1 MDANTLNSRFKEVSE
16 QIQKAVADDPALSDM
31 IGVLL
36 VMFENQSALKN
47 SQCEQIKTQSK
58 LIDSQ
63 SSEIKQLTK
72 RIETLTLTIE
82 KLSAKLGNKSITVRK
97 TTNENINGKGSE
109 RKKGIDSSSKE
120 KKQKEKKEVPVNDDV
135 SVTDKEVCIDIDGK
149 ELSLEEA
156 RKKVGTV
163 FTGKDGRRYKYV
175 RINDSSEK
183 IDINISVR
191 HTHYSKLQV
200 VAVDDNGNEISEVKV
215 TPTLYPETDFLK
227 KSSMSIGLMSLI
239 LEQWLVLKSPL
250 NRISQY
256 LLRYDISYSRQQLY
270 SYTDTTA
277 ALLMPIFKHMESYLK
292 EATFIGV
299 DETYWSCREKGKIK
313 GPPED
318 EPGRKSH
325 RSKSKTLRSYAFGI
339 VSKKVCLYY
348 HSLER
353 SADIPKNI
361 ILDNQVSESCFI
373 ESDAFYRKMFSIK
386 KDKDGNSSRVF
397 SHGICWVHGRR
408 NFCELVNYGT
418 HKNGAPIQEIID
430 NHWEQGIEDARY
442 FIESITNCFKVHN
455 TLVEKCIKNEE
466 LDICELKAKELTP
479 LIDKIFDKA
488 QNIYKAIKR
497 ERANSKEKLNTEP
510 ERKCSSRLY
519 KAIVYMVNNEE
530 RLRAF
535 LSSPYGVMTNNETE
549 EKFRE
554 LDLLRNGMIASDTC
568 KGASNL
574 TEFYSLYKTCL
585 LHNTDFRTYM
595 KTIITTMMLHINEIE
610 FEKDVKGT
618 ITGYKSH
625 NISTELL
632 DKLMPWNMA

>member
-1 MDANTLNSRFKEVSE
+1 MDSKTLNSRFQEVSE
-16 QIQKAVADDPALSDM
+16 QIKKAVADDPALSAM

-36 VMFENQSALKN
+36 VMFESQSALNN
-47 SQCEQIKTQSK
+47 SQSEQIKSQSEQIK
-58 LIDSQ
+58 SQSELIESQ

-109 RKKGIDSSSKE
+109 RKK
-120 KKQKEKKEVPVNDDV
+120 VPVNDDV

-149 ELSLEEA
+149 ELSLEDA

-183 IDINISVR
+183 IDIDISVR

-200 VAVDDNGNEISEVKV
+200 VAVDENGNEISEVKV

-239 LEQWLVLKSPL
+239 LEQRLVLKSPL

-256 LLRYDISYSRQQLY
+256 LLRYNISFTRQQLY

-325 RSKSKTLRSYAFGI
+325 RSKSKT
-339 VSKKVCLYY
+339 
-348 HSLER
+348 
-353 SADIPKNI
+353 
-361 ILDNQVSESCFI
+361 
-373 ESDAFYRKMFSIK
+373 
-386 KDKDGNSSRVF
+386 
-397 SHGICWVHGRR
+397 
-408 NFCELVNYGT
+408 
-418 HKNGAPIQEIID
+418 
-430 NHWEQGIEDARY
+430 
-442 FIESITNCFKVHN
+442 
-455 TLVEKCIKNEE
+455 
-466 LDICELKAKELTP
+466 
-479 LIDKIFDKA
+479 
-488 QNIYKAIKR
+488 
-497 ERANSKEKLNTEP
+497 
-510 ERKCSSRLY
+510 
-519 KAIVYMVNNEE
+519 
-530 RLRAF
+530 
-535 LSSPYGVMTNNETE
+535 
-549 EKFRE
+549 
-554 LDLLRNGMIASDTC
+554 
-568 KGASNL
+568 
-574 TEFYSLYKTCL
+574 
-585 LHNTDFRTYM
+585 TY
-595 KTIITTMMLHINEIE
+595 L
-610 FEKDVKGT
+610 
-618 ITGYKSH
+618 
-625 NISTELL
+625 
-632 DKLMPWNMA
+632 A

>member
-1 MDANTLNSRFKEVSE
+1 MDSNTLNSRFKEVSE
-16 QIQKAVADDPALSDM
+16 QIQKAVADDPALSAM
-31 IGVLL
+31 FGVLMVL
-36 VMFENQSALKN
+36 FE
-47 SQCEQIKTQSK
+47 
-58 LIDSQ
+58 SQ
-63 SSEIKQLTK
+63 SSEITQLTK
-72 RIETLTLTIE
+72 RIAELTLTIE

-183 IDINISVR
+183 IDIDIIVR
-191 HTHYSKLQV
+191 HTRYSKLQV

-292 EATFIGV
+292 EAKFIGV

-325 RSKSKTLRSYAFGI
+325 RSKSKTLRSYVFGI
-339 VSKKVCLYY
+339 VSKQVCLYY

-361 ILDNQVSESCFI
+361 ILDNQVSDDCFI

-430 NHWEQGIEDARY
+430 NHWEKDIEDARY

-610 FEKDVKGT
+610 FEKDAKGT

-625 NISTELL
+625 KISTEIL
-632 DKLMPWNMA
+632 DKLMPWNKA

>member
-1 MDANTLNSRFKEVSE
+1 MDPNTLNSRFKEVSE
-16 QIQKAVADDPALSDM
+16 QIQKAVADDPALSAM
-31 IGVLL
+31 FGVLMVL
-36 VMFENQSALKN
+36 FE
-47 SQCEQIKTQSK
+47 
-58 LIDSQ
+58 SQ

-72 RIETLTLTIE
+72 RIAELTLTIE
-82 KLSAKLGNKSITVRK
+82 KLSAKLGNKAITVRK

-120 KKQKEKKEVPVNDDV
+120 KKQKVKKEVPVNDDV

-149 ELSLEEA
+149 ELSIEDA

-183 IDINISVR
+183 IDINISVS
-191 HTHYSKLQV
+191 HTRYSQLQV
-200 VAVDDNGNEISEVKV
+200 VVDENGNEISEVKV
-215 TPTLYPETDFLK
+215 TPTVYPETDFLK

-256 LLRYDISYSRQQLY
+256 LLRYNISFTRQQLY

-325 RSKSKTLRSYAFGI
+325 RSKSKTLRSYVFGI

-361 ILDNQVSESCFI
+361 ILDNQVSADCFI

-386 KDKDGNSSRVF
+386 KDKDGHSSRVF

-418 HKNGAPIQEIID
+418 HKNGSPIQEIID
-430 NHWEQGIEDARY
+430 NHWEQDIEDARY

-455 TLVEKCIKNEE
+455 TLVEKCIKNEK
-466 LDICELKAKELTP
+466 LDICELKKKELTP

-488 QNIYKAIKR
+488 HNIYKTIKK

-510 ERKCSSRLY
+510 ERKCSDRLY
-519 KAIVYMVNNEE
+519 KSIVYMVNNED
-530 RLRAF
+530 RLKAF

-595 KTIITTMMLHINEIE
+595 KAVITKMMLHVNEIE
-610 FEKDVKGT
+610 FEKNAKGT
-618 ITGYKSH
+618 ITGYKDH
-625 NISTELL
+625 KISSELL
-632 DKLMPWNMA
+632 DELMPWNMA

>member
-1 MDANTLNSRFKEVSE
+1 MDSNTLNSRFKEVSE
-16 QIQKAVADDPALSDM
+16 QIQKAVADDPALSAM

-36 VMFENQSALKN
+36 VMFENQVSLNK
-47 SQCEQIKTQSK
+47 
-58 LIDSQ
+58 SQ

-72 RIETLTLTIE
+72 RIEALTLTIE
-82 KLSAKLGNKSITVRK
+82 KLSTKLGNKAITVRK

-135 SVTDKEVCIDIDGK
+135 SVTEKEVGIDIDGK
-149 ELSLEEA
+149 ELSLEDA

-175 RINDSSEK
+175 RSNDSSEK
-183 IDINISVR
+183 IDIDISVR
-191 HTHYSKLQV
+191 HTRYSKLQV

-215 TPTLYPETDFLK
+215 TPTLYPKTDFLK

-256 LLRYDISYSRQQLY
+256 LLRYNISYSRQQLY

-325 RSKSKTLRSYAFGI
+325 RSKSKTLRSYVFGI
-339 VSKKVCLYY
+339 VSKTVCLYY

-361 ILDNQVSESCFI
+361 ILDNQVSADCFI

-397 SHGICWVHGRR
+397 SHGICWVHSRR

-418 HKNGAPIQEIID
+418 HKNGSPIQEIID
-430 NHWEQGIEDARY
+430 NHWEQDIEDARY

-455 TLVEKCIKNEE
+455 TLVEKCIKNEKQ
-466 LDICELKAKELTP
+466 DICELKSKELTP

-488 QNIYKAIKR
+488 KAIYKTIKK
-497 ERANSKEKLNTEP
+497 ERVNSKEKLNTEP
-510 ERKCSSRLY
+510 ERKCSNRLY

-535 LSSPYGVMTNNETE
+535 LSSPYGVMTNNATE

-568 KGASNL
+568 KGAENL
-574 TEFYSLYKTCL
+574 AEFYSLYKTCL
-585 LHNTDFRTYM
+585 LHNTDFRTYI
-595 KTIITTMMLHINEIE
+595 KTIITIMMLHVNEIE
-610 FEKDVKGT
+610 FEKDSKGT
-618 ITGYKSH
+618 ITGYKDH
-625 NISTELL
+625 KISSEIL
-632 DKLMPWNMA
+632 DELMPWNMA

>member
-1 MDANTLNSRFKEVSE
+1 MGSNTLNSGFKEISE
-16 QIQKAVADDPALSDM
+16 QIQKAVADDPALSAM

-36 VMFENQSALKN
+36 VMFENQVSLNK
-47 SQCEQIKTQSK
+47 
-58 LIDSQ
+58 SQ

-72 RIETLTLTIE
+72 RIEALTLTIE
-82 KLSAKLGNKSITVRK
+82 KLSTKLGNKAITVRK

-149 ELSLEEA
+149 ELSLEDA

-183 IDINISVR
+183 IDIDISVR
-191 HTHYSKLQV
+191 HTRYSKLQV

-215 TPTLYPETDFLK
+215 TPTLYPKTDFLK

-256 LLRYDISYSRQQLY
+256 LLRYNISYSRQQLY

-325 RSKSKTLRSYAFGI
+325 RSKSKTLRSYVFGI
-339 VSKKVCLYY
+339 VSKTVCLYY

-361 ILDNQVSESCFI
+361 ILDNQVSDDCFI

-397 SHGICWVHGRR
+397 SHGICWVHSRR

-418 HKNGAPIQEIID
+418 HKNGSPIQEIID
-430 NHWEQGIEDARY
+430 NHWEQDIEDARY

-455 TLVEKCIKNEE
+455 TLVEKCIKNEKQ
-466 LDICELKAKELTP
+466 DICELKSKELTP

-488 QNIYKAIKR
+488 KAIYKTIKK
-497 ERANSKEKLNTEP
+497 ERVNSKEKLNTEP
-510 ERKCSSRLY
+510 ERKCSNRLY

-535 LSSPYGVMTNNETE
+535 LSSPYGVMTNNATE

-568 KGASNL
+568 KGAENL
-574 TEFYSLYKTCL
+574 AEFYSLYKTCL
-585 LHNTDFRTYM
+585 LHNTDFRTYI
-595 KTIITTMMLHINEIE
+595 KTIITIMMLHVNEIE
-610 FEKDVKGT
+610 FEKDSKGT
-618 ITGYKSH
+618 ITGYKDH
-625 NISTELL
+625 KISSEIL
-632 DKLMPWNMA
+632 DELMPWNMA

>member
-1 MDANTLNSRFKEVSE
+1 MNSRFKEVSE
-16 QIQKAVADDPALSDM
+16 QIKKAVADDPALSAM

-36 VMFENQSALKN
+36 VMFENQAALNN
-47 SQCEQIKTQSK
+47 SQSQ
-58 LIDSQ
+58 LIESQ

-72 RIETLTLTIE
+72 RIEELTLTIE
-82 KLSAKLGNKSITVRK
+82 KLSAKLGNKAITVRK

-183 IDINISVR
+183 IDIDIIVR

-325 RSKSKTLRSYAFGI
+325 RSKSKTLRSYVFGI

-361 ILDNQVSESCFI
+361 ILDNQVSENCFI

-397 SHGICWVHGRR
+397 SHGICWVHSRR

-418 HKNGAPIQEIID
+418 HKNGSPIQEIID
-430 NHWEQGIEDARY
+430 NHWKQDIEDARY
-442 FIESITNCFKVHN
+442 FIKEITDCFKVHN
-455 TLVEKCIKNEE
+455 TLVEKCIKNEG

-488 QNIYKAIKR
+488 QNIYKTIKR

-510 ERKCSSRLY
+510 VRKCSDRLY

-585 LHNTDFRTYM
+585 LHNTDFRKYM
-595 KTIITTMMLHINEIE
+595 KKVITEMMLHVNEIE
-610 FEKDVKGT
+610 FEKDAKGT

-625 NISTELL
+625 NISTEFL
-632 DKLMPWNMA
+632 DKLMPWNVA

>member
-1 MDANTLNSRFKEVSE
+1 MDSNTLNSRFKEVSE
-16 QIQKAVADDPALSDM
+16 QIKKAVADDPALSAM
-31 IGVLL
+31 FGVLMVL
-36 VMFENQSALKN
+36 FE
-47 SQCEQIKTQSK
+47 
-58 LIDSQ
+58 SQ
-63 SSEIKQLTK
+63 SSEITQLTN
-72 RIETLTLTIE
+72 RIAELTLTIE
-82 KLSAKLGNKSITVRK
+82 RLSAKLGNKSITVRK

-135 SVTDKEVCIDIDGK
+135 SVTDKEICIDIDGK
-149 ELSLEEA
+149 ELSIEEA

-183 IDINISVR
+183 IDIDISVR
-191 HTHYSKLQV
+191 HTRYSKLQV

-215 TPTLYPETDFLK
+215 TPTLYPKTDFLK

-256 LLRYDISYSRQQLY
+256 LLRYNISYSRQQLY

-325 RSKSKTLRSYAFGI
+325 RSKSKTLRSYVFGI
-339 VSKKVCLYY
+339 VSKTVCLYY

-361 ILDNQVSESCFI
+361 ILDNQVSDDCFI

-397 SHGICWVHGRR
+397 SHGICWVHSRR

-418 HKNGAPIQEIID
+418 HKNGSPIQEIID
-430 NHWEQGIEDARY
+430 NHWEQDIEDARY

-455 TLVEKCIKNEE
+455 TLVEKCIKNEKQ
-466 LDICELKAKELTP
+466 DICELKSKELTP

-488 QNIYKAIKR
+488 KAIYKTIKK
-497 ERANSKEKLNTEP
+497 ERVNSKEKLNTEP
-510 ERKCSSRLY
+510 ERKCSNRLY

-535 LSSPYGVMTNNETE
+535 LSSPYGVMTNNATE

-568 KGASNL
+568 KGAENL
-574 TEFYSLYKTCL
+574 AEFYSLYKTCL
-585 LHNTDFRTYM
+585 LHNTDFRTYI
-595 KTIITTMMLHINEIE
+595 KTIITIMMLHVNEIE
-610 FEKDVKGT
+610 FEKDSKGT
-618 ITGYKSH
+618 ITGYKDH
-625 NISTELL
+625 KISSEIL
-632 DKLMPWNMA
+632 DELMPWNMA

>member
-1 MDANTLNSRFKEVSE
+1 MDSNTLNSRFKEVSE
-16 QIQKAVADDPALSDM
+16 QIKKAVAGDPALSAM
-31 IGVLL
+31 FGVLMVL
-36 VMFENQSALKN
+36 LE
-47 SQCEQIKTQSK
+47 
-58 LIDSQ
+58 SQ
-63 SSEIKQLTK
+63 SSEITQLTK
-72 RIETLTLTIE
+72 RIAELTLTIE
-82 KLSAKLGNKSITVRK
+82 KLSAKLGNKAITVRK

-183 IDINISVR
+183 IDIDIIVR

-325 RSKSKTLRSYAFGI
+325 RSKSKTLRSYVFGI

-361 ILDNQVSESCFI
+361 ILDNQVSENCFI

-397 SHGICWVHGRR
+397 SHGICWVHSRR

-418 HKNGAPIQEIID
+418 HKNGSPIQEIID
-430 NHWEQGIEDARY
+430 NHWKQDIEDARY
-442 FIESITNCFKVHN
+442 FIKEITDCFKVHN
-455 TLVEKCIKNEE
+455 TLVEKCIKNEG

-488 QNIYKAIKR
+488 QNIYKTIKR

-510 ERKCSSRLY
+510 VRKCSDRLY

-585 LHNTDFRTYM
+585 LHNTDFRKYM
-595 KTIITTMMLHINEIE
+595 KKVITEMMLHVNEIE
-610 FEKDVKGT
+610 FEKDAKGT

-625 NISTELL
+625 NISTEFL
-632 DKLMPWNMA
+632 DKLMPWNVA

>member
-1 MDANTLNSRFKEVSE
+1 MDSKTLNSRFQEVSE
-16 QIQKAVADDPALSDM
+16 QIKKAVADDPALSAM

-36 VMFENQSALKN
+36 VMFESQS
-47 SQCEQIKTQSK
+47 E
-58 LIDSQ
+58 LIESQ

-109 RKKGIDSSSKE
+109 RKNGIDSSSKE

-149 ELSLEEA
+149 ELSLEDA

-183 IDINISVR
+183 IDIDISVR

-200 VAVDDNGNEISEVKV
+200 VAVDENGNEISEVKV

-239 LEQWLVLKSPL
+239 LEQRLVLKSPL

-256 LLRYDISYSRQQLY
+256 LLRYNISFTRQQLY

-325 RSKSKTLRSYAFGI
+325 RSKSKTLRSYVFGI

-361 ILDNQVSESCFI
+361 ILDNQVSADCFI
-373 ESDAFYRKMFSIK
+373 ESDAFYKKMFSIK
-386 KDKDGNSSRVF
+386 KDKDGHSSRVF

-418 HKNGAPIQEIID
+418 HKNGSPIQEIID
-430 NHWEQGIEDARY
+430 NHWEPDIEDIEDARY

-455 TLVEKCIKNEE
+455 TLVEKCIKNEK
-466 LDICELKAKELTP
+466 LDICELKKKELTP

-488 QNIYKAIKR
+488 HNIYKTIKK
-497 ERANSKEKLNTEP
+497 ERANSKEKQNAEP
-510 ERKCSSRLY
+510 VRKCSDRLY
-519 KAIVYMVNNEE
+519 KAIVYMVNNED
-530 RLRAF
+530 RLKAF

-585 LHNTDFRTYM
+585 LHNTDFRKYM

-610 FEKDVKGT
+610 FEKDAKGT

-625 NISTELL
+625 KISSEIL
-632 DKLMPWNMA
+632 DELMPWNMA

>member
-1 MDANTLNSRFKEVSE
+1 MNSNTLNSRFKEVSE
-16 QIQKAVADDPALSDM
+16 QIQKAVADDPALSAM

-36 VMFENQSALKN
+36 VMFENQAALNN
-47 SQCEQIKTQSK
+47 SQSE
-58 LIDSQ
+58 LIESQ
-63 SSEIKQLTK
+63 SSEIKLLTK

-191 HTHYSKLQV
+191 HTRYSKLQV
-200 VAVDDNGNEISEVKV
+200 IAVDDNGNEISEVKV
-215 TPTLYPETDFLK
+215 TPTLYPKTDFLK

-292 EATFIGV
+292 EAKFIGV

-325 RSKSKTLRSYAFGI
+325 RSKSKTLRSYVFGI
-339 VSKKVCLYY
+339 VSKQVCLYY

-361 ILDNQVSESCFI
+361 ILDNQVSDDCFI

-430 NHWEQGIEDARY
+430 NHWEKDIEDARY

-497 ERANSKEKLNTEP
+497 ERANSKEKLNTES

-610 FEKDVKGT
+610 FEKDAKGT

-625 NISTELL
+625 KISTEIL

>member
-1 MDANTLNSRFKEVSE
+1 MDSNTLNSRFKEVSE
-16 QIQKAVADDPALSDM
+16 QIQKAVADDPALSAM

-36 VMFENQSALKN
+36 VMFENQVSLNK
-47 SQCEQIKTQSK
+47 
-58 LIDSQ
+58 SQ

-72 RIETLTLTIE
+72 RIEALTLTIE
-82 KLSAKLGNKSITVRK
+82 KLSTKLGNKAITVRK

-149 ELSLEEA
+149 ELSLEDA

-183 IDINISVR
+183 IDIDISVR
-191 HTHYSKLQV
+191 HTRYSKLQV

-215 TPTLYPETDFLK
+215 TPTLYPKTDFLK

-256 LLRYDISYSRQQLY
+256 LLRYNISYSRQQLY

-325 RSKSKTLRSYAFGI
+325 RSKSKTLRSYVFGI
-339 VSKKVCLYY
+339 VSKTVCLYY

-361 ILDNQVSESCFI
+361 ILDNQVSADCFI

-397 SHGICWVHGRR
+397 SHGICWVHSRR

-418 HKNGAPIQEIID
+418 HKNGSPIQEIID
-430 NHWEQGIEDARY
+430 NHWEQDIEDARY

-455 TLVEKCIKNEE
+455 TLVEKCIKNEKQ
-466 LDICELKAKELTP
+466 DICELKSKELTP

-488 QNIYKAIKR
+488 KAIYKTIKK
-497 ERANSKEKLNTEP
+497 ERVNSKEKLNTEP
-510 ERKCSSRLY
+510 ERKCSNRLY

-535 LSSPYGVMTNNETE
+535 LSSPYGVMTNNATE

-568 KGASNL
+568 KGAENL
-574 TEFYSLYKTCL
+574 AEFYSLYKTCL

-595 KTIITTMMLHINEIE
+595 KTIITTMMLHVNEIE
-610 FEKDVKGT
+610 FEKDAKGT

-625 NISTELL
+625 KISTEIL

>member
-1 MDANTLNSRFKEVSE
+1 MNSNTLNSRFKEVSE
-16 QIQKAVADDPALSDM
+16 QIQKAVANDPALSAM

-36 VMFENQSALKN
+36 VMFENQAALNN
-47 SQCEQIKTQSK
+47 SQSE
-58 LIDSQ
+58 LIESQ
-63 SSEIKQLTK
+63 SSEIKLLTK

-191 HTHYSKLQV
+191 HTRYSKLQV
-200 VAVDDNGNEISEVKV
+200 IAVDDNGNEISEVKV
-215 TPTLYPETDFLK
+215 TPTLYPKTDFLK

-292 EATFIGV
+292 EAKFIGV

-325 RSKSKTLRSYAFGI
+325 RSKSKTLRSYVFGI
-339 VSKKVCLYY
+339 VSKQVCLYY

-361 ILDNQVSESCFI
+361 ILDNQVSDDCFI

-430 NHWEQGIEDARY
+430 NHWEKDIEDARY

-610 FEKDVKGT
+610 FEKDAKGT

-625 NISTELL
+625 KISTEIL